1 MQQKEIPLRSQ
12 QLKENCWAVEDIYP
26 TEEAWSQAL
35 SESASLPEELAA
47 YQGKLGESAET
58 LLSYLTRME
67 EISHQADRLFVYAML
82 RADEDTANSTHQA
95 MKGKCFSFLVSLSSA
110 TAFEGPELVAIP
122 DETLDAFYAQEPG
135 LTKYRRYLTKA
146 RLEKPHILSQAEEK
160 LLAGAAEVGAAPSNI
175 FNTLNNADMT
185 FPAVTDSEGVTY
197 PLTNGSYISLM
208 ERSDRT
214 LRENAFRSFYGVY
227 ESYANTL
234 AASYNAEVRKNLF
247 FAKAR
252 KYDSALAAAMEPVE
266 VPEAVYHSLVDTVRK
281 NLDKMHRY
289 MGLRKKAMGLSE
301 LHMYDIYANM
311 IPEAEEVVPFAQ
323 ARDEVIDAMGIL
335 GEEYQSVL
343 KSGFEARWMD
353 IYENKGKRS
362 GAYSCGC
369 AGIHP
374 FVLLNHKETLDSEFT
389 LAHEL
394 GHAMHSYLSDK
405 HQPSIYNEYVL
416 FVAEVASTCNEALL
430 MQYLLARTEDPK
442 KRAVLIN
449 YFLEQFRTTLYRQTM
464 FAEFELKAHEMA
476 AAGETLTADNLKA
489 MYLQLNKDYYG
500 EETVVDE
507 EIAIE
512 WARIPHFYRNFYVY
526 QYATGFSAAIAISQ
540 KIQKEGAPAVKN
552 YLKFLSGGCSTDPVS
567 LLKIAGVDMST
578 PAPVESALELFGR
591 LIDELDALLTK

>member
-252 KYDSALAAAMEPVE
+252 KYHSALAAAMEPVE

-500 EETVVDE
+500 EETVVDD

-512 WARIPHFYRNFYVY
+512 WARIPHFYRDFYVY
-526 QYATGFSAAIAISQ
+526 QYATGFSAAMAISQ
-540 KIQKEGAPAVKN
+540 KIQKEGAPAVEN

>member
-1 MQQKEIPLRSQ
+1 
-12 QLKENCWAVEDIYP
+12 
-26 TEEAWSQAL
+26 
-35 SESASLPEELAA
+35 
-47 YQGKLGESAET
+47 
-58 LLSYLTRME
+58 
-67 EISHQADRLFVYAML
+67 
-82 RADEDTANSTHQA
+82 
-95 MKGKCFSFLVSLSSA
+95 
-110 TAFEGPELVAIP
+110 
-122 DETLDAFYAQEPG
+122 
-135 LTKYRRYLTKA
+135 
-146 RLEKPHILSQAEEK
+146 
-160 LLAGAAEVGAAPSNI
+160 
-175 FNTLNNADMT
+175 
-185 FPAVTDSEGVTY
+185 
-197 PLTNGSYISLM
+197 
-208 ERSDRT
+208 
-214 LRENAFRSFYGVY
+214 
-227 ESYANTL
+227 
-234 AASYNAEVRKNLF
+234 
-247 FAKAR
+247 
-252 KYDSALAAAMEPVE
+252 
-266 VPEAVYHSLVDTVRK
+266 
-281 NLDKMHRY
+281 
-289 MGLRKKAMGLSE
+289 
-301 LHMYDIYANM
+301 MYDIYANM

-540 KIQKEGAPAVKN
+540 KIQKEGAPAVEN